1 VQSEKLPYRYVTVEG
16 PVVGIERPIDL
27 EERRS
32 IAHRYLGAEAA
43 EAYLV
48 ATADVVEQEVVIS
61 LRPERWLSADY
72 AKQRF
77 D

>member
-1 VQSEKLPYRYVTVEG
+1 V
-16 PVVGIERPIDL
+16 DHD
-27 EERRS
+27 ERRS
-32 IAHRYLGAEAA
+32 LAHRYLGAEMGD
-43 EAYLV
+43 AYV
-48 ATADVVEQEVVIS
+48 QATAEVEEQEVVIR